1 MDEAAVAKYV
11 LHANTI
17 YIIYIIYICLTSL
30 WAKHFNLGL
39 ACDMVHLVQPQAWK
53 QNTNSF
59 EVP

>member
-1 MDEAAVAKYV
+1 MDEAEVTKYV
-11 LHANTI
+11 NTCK
-17 YIIYIIYICLTSL
+17 YNKIYICLTSL
-30 WAKHFNLGL
+30 RGKHFNLGL